1 MKKKEE
7 NEIINL
13 GEWKCPSS
21 WDEITLKQFEEI
33 EKYYENKDEDFD
45 VRDVI
50 HIFCN
55 KTRDEINNLPLE
67 VLQAIMQKTIFLQTP
82 FETKQPSNKVE
93 INGETYSVN
102 FQNKLK
108 VGEYIAVD
116 TLIKSNPHNYSGIL
130 AILCRKDDELYDSKF
145 ENEVLE
151 DRIKLWGEQSVTKVM
166 PIVSFFLHVY
176 GTSLILTQSYSKVE
190 EAIDLTRKDI
200 ETLHKNGE
208 ISKRSMKS
216 AMKKLKK
223 LERSIKCI

>member
-1 MKKKEE
+1 MKKD
-7 NEIINL
+7 NEIIDL
-13 GEWKCPSS
+13 GEWKVPSS

-45 VRDVI
+45 IRDVI

-55 KTRDEINNLPLE
+55 KTRDEINDLPLE
-67 VLQAIMQKTIFLQTP
+67 VLQAIMQKTIFLQKP

-93 INGETYSVN
+93 INGEVYSVHSE
-102 FQNKLK
+102 NKLR
-108 VGEYIAVD
+108 VGEYIAAD
-116 TLIKSNPHNYSGIL
+116 TVLKSNSHNYSGIL
-130 AILCRKDDELYDSKF
+130 AILCRKEGELYDSKF
-145 ENEVLE
+145 ENEILE

-166 PIVSFFLHVY
+166 PIISFFLHVY

-190 EAIDLTRKDI
+190 EAIDLTQQDI

-223 LERSIKCI
+223 LERFTKCI

>member
-1 MKKKEE
+1 MKKEKD
-7 NEIINL
+7 NEIIDL
-13 GEWKCPSS
+13 GSWNVPSS

-33 EKYYENKDEDFD
+33 EQYYEDKEENFD

-67 VLQAIMQKTIFLQTP
+67 VLQTIMQKTIFLQKP

-102 FQNKLK
+102 FQNKLR
-108 VGEYIAVD
+108 VGEYIAAD

-130 AILCRKDDELYDSKF
+130 AILCRKDDELYDSQF

-151 DRIKLWGEQSVTKVM
+151 DRIKLWEEQPITKVM

-176 GTSLILTQSYSKVE
+176 GTSLMLTQSSSKVE
-190 EAIDLTRKDI
+190 EAINLTRKDI

-223 LERSIKCI
+223 LEKSINFT